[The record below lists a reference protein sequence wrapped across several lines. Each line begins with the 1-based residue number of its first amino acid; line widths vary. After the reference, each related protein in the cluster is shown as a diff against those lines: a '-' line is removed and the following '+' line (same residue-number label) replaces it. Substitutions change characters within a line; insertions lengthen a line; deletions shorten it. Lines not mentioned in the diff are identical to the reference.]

1 MLSLIHDVICWDI
14 PIGKRD
20 TLSDILKLC
29 QSALAEGIHSCRII
43 NNDQKFQKKMEEDKT
58 LQLFSKKKKVVD
70 HLHDNINH
78 HSRGYQ
84 YDDDIDDLDDD
95 VDDNGHSDD
104 DHRHAP
110 VDVL

>member
-1 MLSLIHDVICWDI
+1 
-14 PIGKRD
+14 
-20 TLSDILKLC
+20 
-29 QSALAEGIHSCRII
+29 
-43 NNDQKFQKKMEEDKT
+43 MEEDKT

-104 DHRHAP
+104 DHGHAP
-110 VDVL
+110 ADDVLCCRIFTNHHKPPIWLVCRYEYLESD